1 MVEQCNER
9 RIRQLL
15 FKTIQLMLVEQTAI
29 EGLKI
34 ITPKI
39 FGDDR
44 GYFFE
49 AYNQNAYIKNG
60 IDLVFIQ
67 DNQSSSKKN
76 VIRGL
81 HLQLPPFAQSK
92 LVRVLQGEILDV
104 AVDVRPESPTFGQ
117 HFSIVLSA
125 ENNKQLLIPQGFA
138 HGFSVLSEEAVVA
151 YKIDQVYD
159 KDSERSIK
167 FDDPSLGID
176 WKVDSADAIISEKD
190 QIAGTLADLKPF
202 L

>member
-1 MVEQCNER
+1 
-9 RIRQLL
+9 
-15 FKTIQLMLVEQTAI
+15 MLVEQTTI

-49 AYNQNAYIKNG
+49 AYNQNAYTKNG

-117 HFSIVLSA
+117 HFSIVLSE
-125 ENNKQLLIPQGFA
+125 ENHKQLLIPKGFA

-151 YKIDQVYD
+151 YKIDEVYD

-167 FDDPSLGID
+167 FDDPALAID
-176 WKVDSADAIISEKD
+176 WKVNSRDAIVSEKD